1 MTLRW
6 VLLALVFAL
15 VWAYSPSNAA
25 AREVPSVCKEL
36 EQSDSADAAR
46 DRALALD
53 EENADADDGEGIRF
67 NMAGACAKLTAG
79 VSFNYQNA
87 RNTASGLPLI
97 VNPNGTVSTGTSSR
111 SVSANIGLETVRRTA
126 LGDLKTTVSAEW
138 SRASDDGTSSGTGY
152 VSGWS
157 AGMHGLTV
165 GYTGTLMS
173 FWGGDFLSGAS
184 SPGRSATT
192 VVYEYKIDDQNR
204 LAVGL
209 ESNLPTTP
217 QSYSGIKSFD
227 FSDPVYTARWL
238 HESDAMTVHASGL
251 VRRADFS
258 ASPLLPRFADTATVR
273 TGWAASLGLKLPV
286 SFIAEDDEFAFQA
299 TYAVD
304 ATSYLGTS
312 TDLVIYQHTVRSIS
326 PTIGWS
332 AVGSFHHVWSEQ
344 FESNVFAS
352 YVTFKADLL
361 LAKPEAHTF
370 RSGINLFWKPVDK
383 LKFGIEFGTVEA
395 SFAPNGVLGIF
406 DGASGRAY
414 TGYLSV
420 SAEL

>member
-1 MTLRW
+1 MALRW
-6 VLLALVFAL
+6 VSLALAII
-15 VWAYSPSNAA
+15 WASGPAYAA
-25 AREVPSVCKEL
+25 PKPANKATPAVCKEL
-36 EQSDSADAAR
+36 QQSESPQEESASD
-46 DRALALD
+46 D
-53 EENADADDGEGIRF
+53 EDDDDGEGIRF
-67 NMAGACAKLTAG
+67 NMAGACAKLTGG
-79 VSFNYQNA
+79 VSYTYQNA
-87 RNTASGLPLI
+87 QNTTSGLPLF
-97 VNPNGTVSTGTSSR
+97 VNQNGTVSTGTSSR
-111 SVSANIGLETVRRTA
+111 SVSANVGLEMVRRTV
-126 LGDLKTTVSAEW
+126 LGDLKTTASADW
-138 SRASDDGTSSGTGY
+138 SKASGDGTTSGTVS

-173 FWGGDFLSGAS
+173 FWSGDFLSGAS

-192 VVYEYKIDDQNR
+192 IVYEHQIDDQNK

-217 QSYSGIKSFD
+217 QSYTGIRSFD

-238 HESDAMTVHASGL
+238 HESDMLTVHASGL

-258 ASPLLPRFADTATVR
+258 ASPLLPRFADTAAVR
-273 TGWAASLGLKLPV
+273 TGWAASLGFKLPAY
-286 SFIAEDDEFAFQA
+286 FIAEDDEFAFQA

-304 ATSYLGTS
+304 ASSYLGTS
-312 TDLVIYQHTVRSIS
+312 TDLVVYQHRVRSIS

-332 AVGSFHHVWSEQ
+332 AVGSFHHVWSER

-352 YVTFKADLL
+352 FVNFKADLL

-370 RSGINLFWKPVDK
+370 RSGINLFWKPIDK
-383 LKFGIEFGTVEA
+383 LKFGVEFGSIDVG
-395 SFAPNGVLGIF
+395 FAPNGVLGIF

-414 TGYLSV
+414 VGYLSV